1 MLEAI
6 GGQLNGQH
14 AEAATTV
21 RTKRTGCGCG
31 CRQIEQHR
39 TAGFLG
45 DEQAD
50 AIDRE
55 RAGGAE
61 ESVVADFLEAAG
73 EQMIQE
79 TAEELD
85 GWQTHPAGL
94 ARLCVAEA
102 ESDHALFEFQDAA
115 VGDGNAEDITG

>member
-1 MLEAI
+1 M
-6 GGQLNGQH
+6 
-14 AEAATTV
+14 
-21 RTKRTGCGCG
+21 RTKRSGRGLG
-31 CRQIEQHR
+31 RRQIQQHG

-45 DEQAD
+45 DEQTD

-94 ARLCVAEA
+94 ARLCARKLKVTMPCLSSRMRLLAMA
-102 ESDHALFEFQDAA
+102 
-115 VGDGNAEDITG
+115 TRKT